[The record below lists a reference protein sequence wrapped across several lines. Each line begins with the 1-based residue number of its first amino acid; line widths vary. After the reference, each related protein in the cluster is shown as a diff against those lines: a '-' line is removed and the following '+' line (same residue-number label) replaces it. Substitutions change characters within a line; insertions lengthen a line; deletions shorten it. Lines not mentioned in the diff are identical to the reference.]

1 MARTVL
7 TNAAVKINGLDWS
20 SYIASVEVN
29 IERDDIETTAFGD
42 SGRTRVGGLE
52 DSSISLDFHQN
63 FDPAEVDAAIS
74 ALIGGTAAFEVLPKG
89 SAVGTANPKFSAS
102 LPRSRSPGRCL
113 AWSHAG
119 LPEPQLNRSGDVC
132 SLSARCHK

>member
-74 ALIGGTAAFEVLPKG
+74 GLIGGTAAFEILPKG
-89 SAVGTANPKFSAS
+89 SAVGTANPKFSGS
-102 LPRSRSPGRCL
+102 LLVTEWGWGGGVGEL
-113 AWSHAG
+113 ATKSVTW
-119 LPEPQLNRSGDVC
+119 PVSGIITRGT
-132 SLSARCHK
+132 A

>member
-89 SAVGTANPKFSAS
+89 SAVGTANPKFSGS
-102 LPRSRSPGRCL
+102 VLVTEWGWGGGVGEL
-113 AWSHAG
+113 ATKSVTW
-119 LPEPQLNRSGDVC
+119 PVSGVVTRGT
-132 SLSARCHK
+132 A